1 MYYVGYCQ
9 SYANFSWALSRLV
22 LYSNFLRADTC
33 SSKLLCCSCLLNDVC
48 IPDQNNMDEC
58 IELWFPSNYA
68 SRSTIGSHIFLFRQ
82 FELISIFFCLD
93 CAVPGW
99 WAPLHAF
106 PFHLII
112 VLDLNEMFI
121 WELMA
126 AICIA
131 IDPNSKRH
139 AMHTA
144 CRDMIYFFFH
154 PSVPHS
160 SSCFCFKYLLSV
172 AISGCGTTCC
182 YCMIM
187 TACLTKQIFNFN
199 PFLAKTEFVNG
210 NVVLSHPIK

>member
-1 MYYVGYCQ
+1 MYYVGSCQ
-9 SYANFSWALSRLV
+9 SYANFSWASSRLA
-22 LYSNFLRADTC
+22 LCSNFLCADTC

-48 IPDQNNMDEC
+48 IPGQNNLDEC
-58 IELWFPSNYA
+58 IAMWFPSNYA
-68 SRSTIGSHIFLFRQ
+68 SRYTIGSYLFFLFGLRCSW
-82 FELISIFFCLD
+82 LVGSIAC
-93 CAVPGW
+93 
-99 WAPLHAF
+99 F

-187 TACLTKQIFNFN
+187 THA
-199 PFLAKTEFVNG
+199 
-210 NVVLSHPIK
+210 